1 MVIFSC
7 SSVICFWKCIGYTER
22 LLQEKQ
28 SVGFYNTVQSQ
39 QDHPEQGELK
49 VSVFTAD
56 GTRPVENARVKI
68 SYTGESGQT
77 IEEVRTDSS
86 GQTPVLAV
94 KTPPLEYSMKPS
106 EQQPY
111 AEYTVQ
117 VEAEGFENSEIAGI
131 QVLPSVRAEQP
142 VRLAFQA
149 GAEFERLVIGP
160 HTLWG
165 EYPPKIEEAEVKPVG
180 ESGEIVL
187 SRVVIPEYIVV
198 HDGPVNDTTAPDYY
212 ERYKDYIKNVASSEI
227 YATWPDDTIR
237 ANVLAIMSFTLNRV
251 YTEWYRNKGKDFT
264 ITSSTAYDHKWIRGR
279 NIFDSISRIVDEL
292 FENYLSRP
300 DVRQPILT
308 QYCDGRQVQCK
319 DRGWMTQWGSKSLGD
334 RGYSPIEILRYF
346 YGNDIYINV
355 AEGISGIPMSWPGYD
370 LNIGATGNKVRQ
382 IQEQLNV
389 IAEAYPAIPKVSVD
403 GIYGE
408 QTKAA
413 IRKFQNIFG
422 LSETG
427 ITDYS
432 TWYKI
437 QEIYVAVSRIAELS

>member
-1 MVIFSC
+1 MRSYRDIQAQ
-7 SSVICFWKCIGYTER
+7 
-22 LLQEKQ
+22 QEN
-28 SVGFYNTVQSQ
+28 VDRG
-39 QDHPEQGELK
+39 GLK
-49 VSVFTAD
+49 VTVMTAD
-56 GTRPVENARVKI
+56 GTRPVENALVKI

-86 GQTPVLAV
+86 GQTPVLDV

-142 VRLAFQA
+142 VRIAFQA
-149 GAEFERLVIGP
+149 NASFERLVIGP

-187 SRVVIPEYIVV
+187 SRVVIPEYVVV
-198 HDGPVNDTTAPDYY
+198 HDGPVNDTTAQDYY
-212 ERYKDYIKNVASSEI
+212 VRYKDYIKNVASSEI
-227 YATWPDDTIR
+227 YATWSDDTIR

-308 QYCDGRQVQCK
+308 QYCDGHQVQCR

-355 AEGISGIPMSWPGYD
+355 AEGISGIPLSWPGYD

-389 IAEAYPAIPKVSVD
+389 IAEAYPAIPKVGVD

-413 IRKFQNIFG
+413 VRKFQNIFG

>member
-1 MVIFSC
+1 MRSYRDIQAQ
-7 SSVICFWKCIGYTER
+7 
-22 LLQEKQ
+22 QEN
-28 SVGFYNTVQSQ
+28 VDRG
-39 QDHPEQGELK
+39 GLK
-49 VSVFTAD
+49 VTVMTAD
-56 GTRPVENARVKI
+56 GTRPVENALVKI

-86 GQTPVLAV
+86 GQTPVLDV

-142 VRLAFQA
+142 VRIAFQA
-149 GAEFERLVIGP
+149 NASFERLVIGP

-187 SRVVIPEYIVV
+187 SRVVIPEYVVV
-198 HDGPVNDTTAPDYY
+198 HDGPVNDTTAQDYY
-212 ERYKDYIKNVASSEI
+212 VRYKDYIKNVASSEI

-308 QYCDGRQVQCK
+308 QYCDGRQVQCR

-355 AEGISGIPMSWPGYD
+355 AEGISGIPLSWPGYD

-389 IAEAYPAIPKVSVD
+389 IAEAYPAIPKVGVD

-413 IRKFQNIFG
+413 VRKFQNIFG
-422 LSETG
+422 LPETG
-427 ITDYS
+427 ITDYP